1 MALLGCAKAVV
12 CSLKMQHDLADFT
25 HEPVL
30 LNEVLEMLD
39 AKKGG
44 VYVDATLG
52 LGGHTE
58 AILAANDQNVVIGL
72 DQDGEAIRRAAERL
86 RPYGK
91 RFRAVHANFSAIASL
106 ADVESAD
113 GLVADLG
120 VSSMQLDDSGRG
132 FSFRADAP
140 LDMRMDTD
148 TGVPTAADLLAEAD
162 ESEIADI
169 IYRFGEER
177 HSRRIA
183 RRIVEKRNTGEPV
196 KTTRELAE
204 LVRKAIGRGGRERV
218 HPATRT
224 FQALRIAVNNE
235 IEIIRPFIHDSIRVL
250 KPSGILAVITFHSL
264 EDRVVKRE
272 FQLLSGKCQCPPRMP
287 QCMCGAEKKVELLTK
302 KPIVPSGDEIDRNA
316 RSRSAKLRVCRKVSH

>member
-120 VSSMQLDDSGRG
+120 VSSMQLDDSGR

-148 TGVPTAADLLAEAD
+148 TGVPTATFWPKPMSPRLPTHHLPV
-162 ESEIADI
+162 
-169 IYRFGEER
+169 
-177 HSRRIA
+177 RR
-183 RRIVEKRNTGEPV
+183 E
-196 KTTRELAE
+196 
-204 LVRKAIGRGGRERV
+204 
-218 HPATRT
+218 
-224 FQALRIAVNNE
+224 Q
-235 IEIIRPFIHDSIRVL
+235 
-250 KPSGILAVITFHSL
+250 IL
-264 EDRVVKRE
+264 
-272 FQLLSGKCQCPPRMP
+272 G
-287 QCMCGAEKKVELLTK
+287 
-302 KPIVPSGDEIDRNA
+302 
-316 RSRSAKLRVCRKVSH
+316 VSHSG